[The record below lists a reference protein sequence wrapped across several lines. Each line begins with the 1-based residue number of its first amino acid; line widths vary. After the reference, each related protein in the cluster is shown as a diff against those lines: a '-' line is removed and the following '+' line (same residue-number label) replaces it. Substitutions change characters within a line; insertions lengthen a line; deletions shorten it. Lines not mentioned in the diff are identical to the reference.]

1 MQLFEI
7 FSLFSDQRYLH
18 YIILLIYIILGSV
31 RVLVGVGHCWS
42 VLVALVCIRGI
53 YFKFSCFLF
62 FFSGKLTKNPSI

>member
-31 RVLVGVGHCWS
+31 SVLVGVGRCWS
-42 VLVALVCIRGI
+42 RWSVFGVFILN
-53 YFKFSCFLF
+53 YS
-62 FFSGKLTKNPSI
+62 